1 MKHLKTI
8 AVAGFLAAAILPAAA
23 DDISGAGATFPYPI
37 YAKWA
42 DAYKKETGI
51 GLNYQSIGSGGG
63 IKQIEARTVTF
74 GATDA
79 PLKGEDLDKNGLV
92 QFPMVMG
99 GIVPVINLDG
109 VKAGELVIDGPT
121 LAKIFLG
128 DIKTWDDA
136 AIKKLNPSAQLPST
150 AIAVVHRSDGSGTTF
165 NFAYYLSQVSDDWK
179 SKVGFNTSVEWPVG
193 IGAKGNEGVSN
204 NVGQTKGSIGYV
216 EYAYALQ
223 NKLVFTKM
231 VNKDGKTVAPTSE
244 AFQAAAANA
253 NWNSVPGYGV
263 ILANQAGATSWPM
276 TAATFILIPKQPQD
290 VAAATAA
297 LKFFAWAYAKG
308 GKMAEELDYVPMP
321 AKVVSEIE
329 AMWAKS
335 IVGSDGKP
343 LHVTSN

>member
-1 MKHLKTI
+1 MKHLRTI
-8 AVAGFLAAAILPAAA
+8 AVAGFIAAAVLPAAA
-23 DDISGAGATFPYPI
+23 MDISGAGATFPYPI

-42 DAYKKETGI
+42 DAYKKETNV

-74 GATDA
+74 GASDA
-79 PLKGEDLDKNGLV
+79 PLKGEDLDKNGLA

-99 GIVPVINLDG
+99 AIVPVVNLDG
-109 VKAGELVIDGPT
+109 VNAGDLAIDGPT

-128 DIKTWDDA
+128 EIKTWDDP
-136 AIKKLNPSAQLPST
+136 AIKKLNPNAKLPST

-165 NFAYYLSQVSDDWK
+165 NFAYYLAQVSPDWK

-204 NVGQTKGSIGYV
+204 NVTQTKGSIGYV

-223 NKLVFTKM
+223 NKMTYTKM
-231 VNKDGKTVAPTSE
+231 INKDGKTVSPTSE
-244 AFQAAAANA
+244 AIQAAAANA
-253 NWNSVPGYGV
+253 DWNSVPGYGV
-263 ILANQAGATSWPM
+263 ILADQPGAGSWPM

-290 VAAATAA
+290 AAATTEA

-308 GKMAEELDYVPMP
+308 GKMAEDLVYVPMP
-321 AKVVSEIE
+321 AKVAASVQ
-329 AMWAKS
+329 AMWAKEIKDS
-335 IVGSDGKP
+335 SGKP